1 MLSAFVMMKIA
12 PELLTSRRGF
22 VTGVSTVLATTPVAL
37 ALGACTT
44 ARDTA
49 PAAEY
54 ALLDGSKVSTA
65 SLKGKVYIINF
76 WATSCVTCVKE
87 MPALMDT
94 YQRFYAQGFD
104 LVAVAMKY
112 DPPAYVANFAET
124 RKLPFKV
131 ALDNTGAVAA
141 AFSEVKVTPTS
152 YLIDRQGRIAKR
164 WVGEPDFQ
172 RLHGEI
178 AGLLKESA

>member
-1 MLSAFVMMKIA
+1 MMKKA
-12 PELLTSRRGF
+12 PELLASRREF
-22 VTGVSTVLATTPVAL
+22 VTGVTTAL
-37 ALGACTT
+37 CAAPLTLGLGACTT
-44 ARDTA
+44 ARDAA

-54 ALLDGSKVSTA
+54 ALLSGGKASTA
-65 SLKGKVYIINF
+65 SLKGKVYIVNF
-76 WATSCVTCVKE
+76 WATSCVSCVKE

-141 AFSEVKVTPTS
+141 AFSDVKVTPTS
-152 YLIDRQGRIAKR
+152 YLIDKQGRIAKR
-164 WVGEPDFQ
+164 WVGEPDFA
-172 RLHGEI
+172 RLHDEI